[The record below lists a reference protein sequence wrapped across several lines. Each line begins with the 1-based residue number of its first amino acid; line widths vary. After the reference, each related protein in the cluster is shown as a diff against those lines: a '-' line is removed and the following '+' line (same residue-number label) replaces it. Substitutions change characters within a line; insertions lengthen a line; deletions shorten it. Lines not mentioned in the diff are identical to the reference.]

1 MASPL
6 FDIARASVGDRVQH
20 EFLVVEREEKRL
32 ANGDPFL
39 LLTLGNASGRIGTAP
54 LWLNQLDWAAG
65 AEKGRVVQAIGEV
78 AAFHGK
84 RQVRLTA
91 PLRVL
96 PEGLVRPELFLPRV
110 AAATETLWDWIDRA
124 RSELRSSSLR
134 RAVDLFFADDAFRVE
149 FERAPGSVAGHHAA
163 VGGLL
168 LHVTEVATIAR
179 TSARVMRAN
188 VDLVVVGAMLHDIGK
203 VQAYAITPT
212 GFQHTPAG
220 SLVGHVVLGSL
231 MLQERLQGVPL
242 TELSTSQRLELQ
254 HMLLSHHGALEYGS
268 PVQPMTVEAELV
280 HWADETSAKA
290 NDVAES
296 LADDEHFG
304 GAEVSERRP
313 WRVGRR
319 LWRRPH
325 GWE

>member
-1 MASPL
+1 MGSGT
-6 FDIARASVGDRVQH
+6 FDIARAVVGDRVQH
-20 EFLVVEREEKRL
+20 EFLVVDREEKKL

-39 LLTLGNASGRIGTAP
+39 LLTLGNASGRLGTAP
-54 LWLNQLDWAAG
+54 LWTNQLDWAAG
-65 AEKGRVVQAIGEV
+65 ADKGKVVQVIGEV

-84 RQVRLTA
+84 RQLRLTA

-96 PEGLVRPELFLPRV
+96 PDALVRPELFLPRV
-110 AAATETLWDWIDRA
+110 AVATEALWDWVDRA
-124 RSELRSSSLR
+124 RADLKSHALR

-149 FERAPGSVAGHHAA
+149 FERAPASVAGHHAA

-179 TSARVMRAN
+179 NAARVMKAN
-188 VDLVVVGAMLHDIGK
+188 ADLVVVGALLHDIGK

-212 GFQHTPAG
+212 GFSHTTSG

-231 MLQERLQGVPL
+231 MLSERLHPVPL
-242 TELSTSQRLELQ
+242 AEVSASQRLELQ
-254 HMLLSHHGALEYGS
+254 HMILSHHGSLEFGS
-268 PVQPMTVEAELV
+268 PVQPMTVEAELL

-290 NDVAES
+290 NDMAES
-296 LADDEHFG
+296 LTEDEHFG
-304 GAEVSERRP
+304 DGEVSERRP

-319 LWRRPH
+319 VWRRPH